1 VKIFVTIRET
11 TADLVS
17 GSGDDGSGSV
27 SRSGDDG
34 TSWGRVGSLRLL
46 VGGSWGRGGATA
58 VNDLTL
64 LGSLAQSCL
73 QVNAP
78 WKLSIFTITV
88 LDKVNLW
95 VGGVSRYF
103 DNLLVNGTRA
113 LAQEVH
119 QGLLLGGGGNDWA
132 RSLAYVRGAHE
143 YVVVMDLRI
152 REVPGWCVGDLHL
165 RGLVEVQVPGD
176 HWSHALAI
184 ALPDRAF
191 GAGGV

>member
-1 VKIFVTIRET
+1 VTIRET
-11 TADLVS
+11 SADLVS
-17 GSGDDGSGSV
+17 R
-27 SRSGDDG
+27 SRDDG
-34 TSWGRVGSLRLL
+34 TLGTPWGRVGLLRLL
-46 VGGSWGRGGATA
+46 VGASWGRGGATA